1 MRMISRMIGAAR
13 MDEDRRLD
21 GRAFLVT
28 GGAGFIG
35 SNFIRYMLKT
45 YPHCR
50 IINLDNL
57 TYAGNLENLENIFSG
72 DDRYEFIKGDIRDHK
87 LVGKLIE
94 EIYGVVHFAAETH
107 VDRSILDADNFVQT
121 NVYGSYALFEAIRKS
136 SVKIFL
142 HVSTDEVYG
151 SCEHGRFHEN
161 DPLHPSSPYAASKAG
176 ADAFA
181 LAYIKTYDLPIVI
194 LRPSNNFGP
203 YQYPEKFIPLF
214 ITNALEGKSLP
225 IYGDGSHVRDWL
237 EVEDHCRAIDIILNR
252 GKTGEVYNVCT
263 GEERQNKEV
272 ANMILDILDK
282 PKDLIEHVSDR
293 LGHDRRYA
301 MDCSKIKDLGWK
313 PEKTFTEALESTAL
327 WYKNHCDWWRK
338 IRRKSFEFKEFYKT
352 QYGKSED

>member
-1 MRMISRMIGAAR
+1 
-13 MDEDRRLD
+13 MDENRDLN
-21 GRAFLVT
+21 GRTFLVT

-45 YPHCR
+45 YPRCH
-50 IINLDNL
+50 IVNLDKL
-57 TYAGNLENLENIFSG
+57 TYAGNLENLENIVHRNE
-72 DDRYEFIKGDIRDHK
+72 RYEFVKGDIRDHK
-87 LVGKLIE
+87 LVESLIE
-94 EIYGVVHFAAETH
+94 KAFGIVHFAAETH
-107 VDRSILDADNFVQT
+107 VDRSILDADHFVQT
-121 NVYGSYALFEAIRKS
+121 NIYGSYVLFEALRKS
-136 SVKIFL
+136 TAKIFM
-142 HVSTDEVYG
+142 HISTDEVYG
-151 SCEHGRFHEN
+151 SCEYGRFHES
-161 DPLHPSSPYAASKAG
+161 DPLWPSSPYAASKAG

-225 IYGDGSHVRDWL
+225 LYGDGCHVRDWM
-237 EVEDHCRAIDIILNR
+237 EVEDHCRAIDIILKR

-263 GEERQNKEV
+263 GAEQQNKEI

-301 MDCSKIKDLGWK
+301 MSCSKILDLGWK
-313 PEKTFTEALESTAL
+313 PEKTFAEALESTVL
-327 WYKNHCDWWRK
+327 WYENHPDWWQK
-338 IRRKSFEFKEFYKT
+338 IKQKSLEFKEFYKT